1 MAQTVLIT
9 GAAVRVGK
17 SLAEFFASKGYN
29 VILHC
34 NSNYDAALEL
44 SSSLSQTYPHAL
56 FPIVTVDLSYPIDA
70 ANQLFHTLPKGISTV
85 DVLINNAS
93 VFEASKLKETS
104 YELYRRQMVIN
115 LDAPFFLMQAF
126 YNRFKSGSIVNILDT
141 RITNHNS
148 SHAAYTLAKKALMH
162 LTQMA
167 ALEWAP
173 SVRVNAIAPGPVLP
187 PPGDDISH
195 LHRVAE
201 STPLKS
207 TVSLDNLADSA
218 YFLVSNRSVT
228 GQIIFCDSGAHLIS

>member
-1 MAQTVLIT
+1 MSQTVLIT

-17 SLAEFFASKGYN
+17 ALAELFAFRGYN

-34 NSNYDAALEL
+34 NSNFDAAKVLASGL
-44 SSSLSQTYPHAL
+44 SEKYPQAL
-56 FPIVTVDLSYPIDA
+56 FPVVKADLSNPIA
-70 ANQLFHTLPKGISTV
+70 AAQQLFDTLPEGISSI

-93 VFEASKLKETS
+93 VFEAAQLSETP

-126 YNRFKSGSIVNILDT
+126 YNRFKSGCIINILDT
-141 RITNHNS
+141 RVTNHNS
-148 SHAAYTLAKKALMH
+148 SHAAYAIAKKALMH

-173 SVRVNAIAPGPVLP
+173 DVRVNAVAPGPVLP
-187 PPGDDISH
+187 PPGADNSH
-195 LHRVAE
+195 LQRVSE
-201 STPLKS
+201 NTPLKS

-218 YFLVSNRSVT
+218 YFLVSNSSVT